1 MTHFLSQNDTD
12 SCFDDFTFEHAF
24 VVFVMEYFD
33 ISGAAIVQTIFDG
46 NIINKCFILLGCIT
60 GRHFSTD
67 DDTETVVPETFGKLE
82 VVIKQALPIIQ
93 PL

>member
-46 NIINKCFILLGCIT
+46 NIIKWIILNG
-60 GRHFSTD
+60 
-67 DDTETVVPETFGKLE
+67 TVAAGSFEGTVTAEN
-82 VVIKQALPIIQ
+82 I
-93 PL
+93 